1 MQKPKT
7 IPVHFSSSN
16 QKMFSKASHEKNLAA
31 TKHVQPAPTTTSI
44 SDSVHSTDL
53 ENQISLTDGNND
65 EKNDG
70 TPTDAEYPSM
80 AKVMVIM
87 LALYLVIFLVALG
100 RDLLV

>member
-1 MQKPKT
+1 
-7 IPVHFSSSN
+7 
-16 QKMFSKASHEKNLAA
+16 MFSKENHEKALAA
-31 TKHVQPAPTTTSI
+31 TEHIQPTLTTTSV

-65 EKNDG
+65 EKNNG
-70 TPTDAEYPSM
+70 TPTEPEYPSM

-100 RDLLV
+100 RDLFV